1 MLIQVDVD
9 STLYDADK
17 LFAQLAAEQGI
28 KWVRNA
34 KHWLPAEVI
43 PKEDGTFCTRDD
55 LVKVFRRAHS
65 REFVSQ
71 QKPYPKA
78 AQVLGRIADIP
89 EVEIAYVSD
98 RNEQQTGALKSWLED
113 NGFLFGD
120 DTFVA
125 ATKDK
130 RHWMRERKPEI
141 VIDDRVRTMMMARYE
156 LGSYV
161 VSLEHSHNTN
171 LRGEVEHIY
180 LAKRWS
186 SAGYTDDNK
195 FMWEDEDSIDYILTE
210 IVLPKA
216 LNRTFRKE
224 MTYA

>member
-17 LFAQLAAEQGI
+17 LFAQLAAEAGI

-43 PKEDGTFCTRDD
+43 EKEDGTFCNRDD

-71 QKPYPKA
+71 QKPYPRA
-78 AQVLGRIADIP
+78 AETLGRIAESYP
-89 EVEIAYVSD
+89 EIEIAYVSD
-98 RNEQQTGALKSWLED
+98 RNEQQTGALRDWLEA
-113 NGFLFGD
+113 NGFLFND

-130 RHWMRERKPEI
+130 RHWMREKKPEI

-156 LGSYV
+156 LNSYV

-186 SAGYTDDNK
+186 SANK
-195 FMWEDEDSIDYILTE
+195 DGGWEDKDSVDYILNE
-210 IVLPKA
+210 IVIPKA
-216 LNRTFRKE
+216 LDRSFSKE
-224 MTYA
+224 IIYT